1 MSDLENLPKPPKKLG
16 PITLTRKNVIK
27 ICAGSAIV
35 VCGALGVNSYFS
47 YQHQVFLE
55 NYSNAIASIQNKD
68 TSSYNKA
75 FKILKEVDENG
86 TATATDY
93 YYLGYALQYGYG
105 TNKDYDH
112 AFKYYKKSANDEDP
126 RAYYQI
132 ATLYQAGQGVNR
144 DDIKAI
150 SYYKKSYDLGY
161 SPAIVKIF
169 NMLESNS
176 RLLAST
182 NPKLLYN
189 IYEAITNN
197 KIKDIKNN
205 DDKNKYLL
213 SAAAE
218 GYEPALM
225 KQAQNFTDESDNYR
239 ALMLWQTLLYSSN
252 PKTAKKAKAEIV
264 KVNKL
269 LDKERAEERAEQE
282 KIQVEQVHEEKAKII
297 RQVERQKEIEH
308 KIEKGLSIPKREIS
322 NLDGFVYINLFKSDK
337 QSLQDFYQNIADI
350 KINNDFLNNTNN
362 RYTNYAA
369 DFLKISKLKENRS
382 SLFVDFGENIST
394 NKFEGLAY
402 YYFNEDDIFTKNL
415 LHTAFENQA
424 KTSSLLPKLIES
436 EVIKEL
442 EKKKNDLIVQN
453 KKTEEIKE
461 SDKIQLTHE
470 EQMQGLQVFAQK
482 GDYKKLYKLEQ
493 IARSDDPYAM
503 YFAGEYYYNEGDYDK
518 ALDFFKK
525 SANANYG
532 PANYRL
538 ASMYYNEEKNGV
550 PFDKKTAIKYYERA
564 AKLGVRNAKH
574 ILMLLD

>member
-1 MSDLENLPKPPKKLG
+1 MSDLENLPKLPRKLG
-16 PITLTRKNVIK
+16 PITLTRKNILK
-27 ICAGSAIV
+27 ICTGSAIV
-35 VCGALGVNSYFS
+35 ICGAFGVNSYFS

-68 TSSYNKA
+68 TSNYDSA

-112 AFKYYKKSANDEDP
+112 AFKYYSKSARDGDP
-126 RAYYQI
+126 RAYYQM
-132 ATLYQAGQGVNR
+132 ATLYQAGQGVNK
-144 DDIKAI
+144 DQKKAI

-161 SPAIVKIF
+161 SPAVIKIF

-176 RLLAST
+176 KLLAST
-182 NPKLLYN
+182 DPKLLYK
-189 IYEAITNN
+189 IYEAIADNR
-197 KIKDIKNN
+197 IKDIKN

-218 GYEPALM
+218 GYEPALI
-225 KQAQNFTDESDNYR
+225 KQAQNFTNEDDNYR

-252 PKTAKKAKAEIV
+252 PATAKKAKIEIA
-264 KVNKL
+264 KLNKL
-269 LDKERAEERAEQE
+269 LDKERAAEKIEEE
-282 KIQVEQVHEEKAKII
+282 KIQVEEIHKEKAKII

-308 KIEKGLSIPKREIS
+308 KIEKGLSVPKREIL
-322 NLDGFVYINLFKSDK
+322 NLDGLIYINLFNSDK
-337 QSLQDFYQNIADI
+337 QSLQNFYKNITGI
-350 KINNDFLNNTNN
+350 KIDNKFLNNSDNT
-362 RYTNYAA
+362 YANFVSY
-369 DFLKISKLKENRS
+369 FLKISKLKENRS
-382 SLFVDFGENIST
+382 SLFMGDIST

-402 YYFNEDDIFTKNL
+402 YYFNENDIFTKNL
-415 LHTAFENQA
+415 LNAAFKN
-424 KTSSLLPKLIES
+424 KPKNSSLLPKLIES
-436 EVIKEL
+436 EVLQEL
-442 EKKKNDLIVQN
+442 DKKKNNPVVKS
-453 KKTEEIKE
+453 KKDEEIKK
-461 SDKIQLTHE
+461 SNKIELTHE
-470 EQMQGLQVFAQK
+470 EQMQRLQVFAQK

-493 IARSDDPYAM
+493 IAQSEDPYAM
-503 YFAGEYYYNEGDYDK
+503 YFAGEYYYNEGDYKK
-518 ALDFFKK
+518 ALKLFKE

-538 ASMYYNEEKNGV
+538 ASLYYNEEKNGV